1 MPFKVLNPPEASF
14 SSDEP
19 LQKKAW
25 RGPLRLVAGLL
36 VLTALAKLV
45 SAAGE
50 ARILATPDPLL
61 LLSHREVL
69 LAVALVELGVAAYL
83 IWGRNLALKHLWVLW
98 LSLNF
103 VLYRLG
109 LWWVAPG
116 KPCPCLGTVTARLPL
131 KPTTVDW
138 LLKLMIA

>member
-1 MPFKVLNPPEASF
+1 MDRARPDL
-14 SSDEP
+14 D
-19 LQKKAW
+19 LLG
-25 RGPLRLVAGLL
+25 RAGWDQLL
-36 VLTALAKLV
+36 AVNAV
-45 SAAGE
+45 GE
-50 ARILATPDPLL
+50 ARILGLPDPLL
-61 LLSHREVL
+61 PLSHREVL
-69 LAVALVELGVAAYL
+69 LAVALVELGVVAYL